1 MGYQNAP
8 ATITVTTD
16 GRTVDMRPDHER
28 KVVAVFIGGEYKGT
42 WKDRSSARQALGLVE
57 VPAKGRK

>member
-1 MGYQNAP
+1 MGFQAAP

-16 GRTVDMRPDHER
+16 GRVAEMRPDHER
-28 KVVAVFIGGEYKGT
+28 KVVAVFIGGEYVGT
-42 WKDRSSARQALGLVE
+42 YRDRSSARQALGLIE